1 MNVPDLVRKNP
12 LYQAFFAVGSL
23 SILLIASA
31 LIRFRSVSD
40 RFDEQ
45 LRESNI
51 LSSYMIIEIALL
63 LITIAGI
70 IFIWFVLL
78 QGRLAGFIF
87 FNFGRGNTTDSE
99 SDSLFFEAD
108 SFEASSLSASAEAAE
123 AAQTSTHLSHAS
135 APQNQLFVK
144 CLEVG
149 NSILKIHNLN
159 DLLSS
164 TVEIVQTKFDVY
176 HAQVYLAEA
185 SAKTLTLR
193 AGSGRLGAELL
204 RRGHRLAIGAGSIN
218 GTAAQRKET
227 ILVNDTTKSDLYY
240 ANPLLSRTRSE
251 ISVPVMVD
259 NELYGVLNLQSEQ
272 QNGISPGLKSVI
284 EAVAS
289 QLAIAIKNALR
300 FETLEEEQK
309 IITDQAARLTQSGW
323 ENWLKTIDSEEALT
337 YYHRQSGDEDVS
349 PEDEEQNMFMASSI
363 VVSGSEIGNIHIET
377 DSNRHWG
384 IEDIDLVRAVANQ
397 LGQRI
402 ENLRLLN
409 ESDRFRQEAE
419 NALKQLTRQ
428 NWGEFTDSLSQNGY
442 RSDGNS
448 LEEVDEMTLEEAE
461 AVKAQLDLTIRGEK
475 VGGIQLMDDEVDT
488 EDRAMLEAISESL
501 SAHIENL
508 RLTEQTRR
516 QVFELSLL
524 NRINTAMSADVN
536 LYTLIEIVGN
546 ELQEGFGASSTFI
559 SIYNRESNMME
570 YPYFVIDSK
579 DGLQRIQEEP
589 RIRGTGFSSQVI
601 QSAKPLLISRNPE
614 EMIRA
619 GALVVDMSEMPH
631 SYLGVPII
639 FGDEVL
645 GVLSLQNRPDRRLF
659 TERDQDVVVSIA
671 NSMALTLQN
680 SDLFIKT
687 QNALKNSERRQ
698 QELMAINSVV
708 ATTTTAVTVN
718 EAIDRMAQKLM
729 DLTNSHS
736 VCTAMLNQ
744 NSKHQLEII
753 SERIKGTETSDQ
765 VGNILNLNQ
774 NDEIKMVID
783 TQKIF
788 ISDTEKDDLN
798 QSRRVI
804 LPIIGQSGAIGT
816 VRLEKS
822 NDMSGFTEDQ
832 VNLAE
837 TIVYQVS
844 TVLENK
850 QLLSDTRSRALREQK
865 VRAITDRIR
874 RGGDQREILRIAK
887 EELSNLVGAKQARS
901 WIGPSN
907 TIIDNV
913 RPDDESDSSQNK
925 NGDA

>member
-31 LIRFRSVSD
+31 LIRYRSVSD
-40 RFDEQ
+40 RVSEQ
-45 LRESNI
+45 LADTSV
-51 LSSYMIIEIALL
+51 LSSYFVIEIALL
-63 LITIAGI
+63 LITLAGI

-87 FNFGRGNTTDSE
+87 FDFFGGQTQTEQETTFVE
-99 SDSLFFEAD
+99 SA
-108 SFEASSLSASAEAAE
+108 SFVASSILDSPEAVASLGGI
-123 AAQTSTHLSHAS
+123 AQQQV
-135 APQNQLFVK
+135 PNQMFVK
-144 CLEVG
+144 CLEIG
-149 NSILKIHNLN
+149 NTILKIHDL
-159 DLLSS
+159 DQLLSS
-164 TVEIVQTKFDVY
+164 TVDVIQTKFDVY
-176 HAQVYLAEA
+176 HVQVYLAEA

-204 RRGHRLAIGAGSIN
+204 RRGHRLAIGTGSIN

-251 ISVPVMVD
+251 ISIPINLD
-259 NELYGVLNLQSEQ
+259 NELYGVLNLQTDQ
-272 QNGISPGLKSVI
+272 IDGISPSLKNAI
-284 EAVAS
+284 EAIS
-289 QLAIAIKNALR
+289 TQLAIAIKNALR
-300 FETLEEEQK
+300 FEALEEEQK
-309 IITDQAARLTQSGW
+309 SITDQAARLTQAGW
-323 ENWLKTIDSEEALT
+323 ENWLKTIDSEEELT
-337 YYHRQSGDEDVS
+337 YYHRQSGDEELELDE
-349 PEDEEQNMFMASSI
+349 EDSEQNMFMASSI

-409 ESDRFRQEAE
+409 ESNRFRQDAE

-428 NWGEFTDSLSQNGY
+428 NWGEFTESLTGNGY
-442 RSDGNS
+442 QSDGAN
-448 LEEVDEMTLEEAE
+448 LEEIDELNLAEAE
-461 AVKAQLDLTIRGEK
+461 AFKSKLDLTIRGEK
-475 VGGIQLMDDEVDT
+475 VGGIQL
-488 EDRAMLEAISESL
+488 EDAELDAEEREMLESISESL
-501 SAHIENL
+501 SSHIENL

-546 ELQEGFGASSTFI
+546 ELQEGFGATTTFI
-559 SIYNRESNMME
+559 SLYNRESNMME
-570 YPYFVIDSK
+570 YPYFVIDGK
-579 DGLQRIQEEP
+579 DGPQRIQEEP

-687 QNALKNSERRQ
+687 QNALEVSERRQ

-729 DLTNSHS
+729 DLTNSHT

-744 NSKHQLEII
+744 NSKNELEII
-753 SERIKGTETSDQ
+753 SERILDSDEPTQ
-765 VGNILNLNQ
+765 VGQVLNLRQ
-774 NDEIKMVID
+774 NNELKTVIE

-788 ISDTEKDDLN
+788 VSNVEKDDLN
-798 QSRRVI
+798 QSRLVI
-804 LPIIGQSGAIGT
+804 LPVIGQSGAIGT
-816 VRLEKS
+816 VKLEKTAT
-822 NDMSGFTEDQ
+822 MSGFTEDQ
-832 VNLAE
+832 INLAE

-874 RGGDQREILRIAK
+874 RGGDQQEILRIAK
-887 EELSNLVGAKQARS
+887 EELSNLVGAKKARS
-901 WIGPSN
+901 WIGQS
-907 TIIDNV
+907 
-913 RPDDESDSSQNK
+913 DDLPNQFGQTGKLNKPQNK